1 MMCLPSEQFDS
12 RSNYSN
18 KLFPLSMLWVFHY
31 FKLLSSILIT
41 EAVDLFF
48 LISRQLQISF
58 LCFIVIGEA
67 SGKTLINANMGH
79 DGRTLGTTP

>member
-1 MMCLPSEQFDS
+1 MCLPSEQFDS

-18 KLFPLSMLWVFHY
+18 KLLPLSMLWVFHY

-41 EAVDLFF
+41 EAVDLF
-48 LISRQLQISF
+48 LIGRQLQIPF

-67 SGKTLINANMGH
+67 SGKNQIKC
-79 DGRTLGTTP
+79 